1 MKAVDLNARLIDS
14 YLGLLK
20 NLSPASKLDLISKLT
35 QSIKSDIEDKKNVF
49 EKAFGAWDSRE
60 NADEL
65 VKSIRNSRAFN
76 RNIEEL

>member
-1 MKAVDLNARLIDS
+1 MRTADLHTKIINS

-35 QSIKSDIEDKKNVF
+35 QSVKSDIKSQKSSF
-49 EKAFGAWDSRE
+49 KKAFGAWDQDD

-65 VKSIRNSRAFN
+65 LDAIRESRLFN
-76 RNIEEL
+76 RKIEEL